1 LATVETVAR
10 AVPVVQAW
18 RPIAQLETEEQAAP
32 AVMEALAVQLV
43 RQVTAVMEGSV
54 APEDRLAQEE

>member
-1 LATVETVAR
+1 
-10 AVPVVQAW
+10 
-18 RPIAQLETEEQAAP
+18 
-32 AVMEALAVQLV
+32 MEALAVQLV